1 MHWRGLAI
9 DVSTC
14 LVWRLTCWRIFYWRI
29 GGVWPLTCPRV
40 LNNDLSTGLIWLLT
54 CWRIF
59 YWRIGGVWPLTC
71 RLVWIM
77 TCRLVWFGC
86 WQFDGC
92 FVKVL
97 AGFRLL
103 TCQVVWLLPGLAI
116 HPYHNMVTWPHHSMI
131 IPQRDC
137 ENTTLQHHKTQ
148 PQHDTTEG
156 QHHGMTTRSS
166 SPKQAEVVC
175 FACLIFLRDV
185 SRRPSLYVIQ
195 KSPQYHDKAT
205 WQHNITTSHHH
216 APRHWSRER
225 FSMSSF
231 KVTISRSN

>member
-1 MHWRGLAI
+1 MSTGLTYWRVDRLAICRVGWFKYWHVWFCYWHVDGFSVDVLVGFDPWRVDWFEYQRVDWSGLAINILTDFLLMHWRGLAI

-137 ENTTLQHHKTQ
+137 E
-148 PQHDTTEG
+148 
-156 QHHGMTTRSS
+156 R
-166 SPKQAEVVC
+166 
-175 FACLIFLRDV
+175 FLIC
-185 SRRPSLYVIQ
+185 
-195 KSPQYHDKAT
+195 
-205 WQHNITTSHHH
+205 
-216 APRHWSRER
+216 
-225 FSMSSF
+225 
-231 KVTISRSN
+231 